1 MPVNFVANS
10 INPLTTLD
18 NFIIWLLIIGTFF
31 SYIPQFYSIYCQ
43 KSIIGISEMMLIF
56 GMYTGIFNVLG
67 SMQEKQYQLDNCEE
81 LCYDVSIP
89 IIQLGAPFICGI
101 IFYSFFVF
109 YYPSSNE
116 NTESKKIIIQR
127 MYINLFFFMMVL
139 FYCGV
144 INSKKNYPFIVTSG
158 KVFNIISSLF
168 CFMTWIPQVYNTYIL
183 KGNGNLSLITLSI
196 NSVGCLLTVIYQST
210 LQQPVWIILPYVISL
225 VLEVLIVLLSLHYSN
240 KIMKDERS
248 YQSIN

>member
-1 MPVNFVANS
+1 MPVNFVEDS

-18 NFIIWLLIIGTFF
+18 NLIIWLLIIGTFL
-31 SYIPQFYSIYCQ
+31 SYIPQFYFIYKQ

-56 GMYTGIFNVLG
+56 GVYAGIFNVFG
-67 SMQEKQYQLDNCEE
+67 SIQEKQYQLDNCGE

-89 IIQLGAPFICGI
+89 IIQLGAPLICGI
-101 IFYSFFVF
+101 IFYVFFVF
-109 YYPSSNE
+109 FYPYDHE
-116 NTESKKIIIQR
+116 NMESKKIILQR

-196 NSVGCLLTVIYQST
+196 NSAGCLLTVIYQSS
-210 LQQPVWIILPYVISL
+210 LQQPVWIILPYLISF

-240 KIMKDERS
+240 KIIKDERN
-248 YQSIN
+248 YQYIN

>member
-1 MPVNFVANS
+1 MSVNFVADS

-18 NFIIWLLIIGTFF
+18 NLIIWLLIIGTFF
-31 SYIPQFYSIYCQ
+31 SYLPQYYFILKQ
-43 KSIIGISEMMLIF
+43 KSIVGISEMMLIF
-56 GMYTGIFNVLG
+56 GMYTGIFNVFG
-67 SMQEKQYQLDNCEE
+67 TIQEKQYQLDNCRE

-109 YYPSSNE
+109 FYPSSNE
-116 NTESKKIIIQR
+116 NTESKKNIIQR
-127 MYINLFFFMMVL
+127 MYINILFLMVVVL
-139 FYCGV
+139 YYGL
-144 INSKKNYPFIVTSG
+144 INSNKSYPFIINSG

-168 CFMTWIPQVYNTYIL
+168 CFMTWIPQVYNTYLL

-196 NSVGCLLTVIYQST
+196 NSVGCLLTVIYQSV
-210 LQQPVWIILPYVISL
+210 LQQPVWIILPYLISF

-240 KIMKDERS
+240 KIIKDERN
-248 YQSIN
+248 YQYIN